1 MRFIFAFVASALL
14 ASAPAFAADDSGF
27 YVGAGLGSFS
37 LQSEAIMFD
46 YGGLEFDTGRD
57 FDGSDFAFKVLGGWQ
72 WNKYIAFE
80 VEYFDGGNP
89 EDKFDFSYSDPEFE
103 AEGQITIEADTSG
116 WIFSALGIW
125 PLGDSFNLFAKLG
138 FVTWSVDG
146 NLVIKASGTD
156 FGIPFEGQESLSLGS
171 EDGTDFAWG
180 LGGTWNFT
188 DNMGVRA
195 EYQQFELDEFNNVN
209 LASASFIYKF

>member
-1 MRFIFAFVASALL
+1 MRFIFACVASTMLV
-14 ASAPAFAADDSGF
+14 ASPAMAADDSGF

-72 WNKYIAFE
+72 LNKFIAFE

-146 NLVIKASGTD
+146 DAVIKASGTA
-156 FGIPFEGQESLSLGS
+156 FGKPFDDKESFSLGS

-180 LGGTWNFT
+180 IGGTWNIT
-188 DNMGVRA
+188 DAMGLRA
-195 EYQQFELDEFNNVN
+195 EYQQFEISDFNSVD
-209 LASASFIYKF
+209 LATASFIYKF